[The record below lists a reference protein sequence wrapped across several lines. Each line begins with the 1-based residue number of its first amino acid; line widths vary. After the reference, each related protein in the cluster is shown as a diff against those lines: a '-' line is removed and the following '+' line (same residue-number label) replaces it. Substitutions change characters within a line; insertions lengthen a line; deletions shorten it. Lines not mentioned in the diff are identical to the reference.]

1 MPRYLIEHSFPEAL
15 EWGCDVGQRDRI
27 RQVVDLATHVGVQ
40 WLRSYI
46 AVDRQRAVTVAE
58 AGSAADVRA
67 AMDSVGWPIDR
78 ITEIRVLDPQSL
90 V

>member
-15 EWGCDVGQRDRI
+15 DCDVGQRDRI
-27 RQVVDLATHVGVQ
+27 KQIVDLTAQTGML
-40 WLRSYI
+40 WLHSYI

-58 AGSAADVRA
+58 ASSAADVRV
-67 AMDSVGWPIDR
+67 AMRSVGWPIDR
-78 ITEIRVLDPQSL
+78 ITEIHMLDLESL